1 MKKVAFLLVLFS
13 SSLFATPVNINTATA
28 QQISTS
34 LTGIGLKKA
43 EAIVAYRE
51 KNGPFKSASNLDAVY
66 GIGAKTVENNK
77 ADILLASPAAPA
89 AKPETPKSATPAK
102 K

>member
-1 MKKVAFLLVLFS
+1 MKKVMFLLVFFS
-13 SSLFATPVNINTATA
+13 SSLFASPVNINTATA
-28 QQISTS
+28 QQISTA
-34 LTGIGLKKA
+34 LMGIGLKKA

-51 KNGPFKSASNLDAVY
+51 KHGPFKSVSELENVY

-77 ADILLASPAAPA
+77 ADILLVNPQPA
-89 AKPETPKSATPAK
+89 AKPDVPSNASGK